1 MGSQESDT
9 TEPLSLSHVF
19 IYVCSVASVV
29 FDSLDSM
36 DCSLLGSSVN
46 GMFIRQEHW
55 SGLPSPPPGDLPDPG
70 I

>member
-1 MGSQESDT
+1 M

-29 FDSLDSM
+29 SDSLDSM

-46 GMFIRQEHW
+46 WIF
-55 SGLPSPPPGDLPDPG
+55 
-70 I
+70 